1 MTHERFQSALQ
12 RIPYAAY
19 LGICLDSDSGIFTL
33 PFRDDLVGNM
43 HLRAVHGG
51 AIGGFL
57 ENAAMIWLSITEDQQ
72 RVPKPVDFSLDFL
85 RSAQAR
91 DSHAHCEVLRK
102 GRRVAQVQVRC
113 WQDDPQRPVSVGR
126 GHFLLESD
134 LDNASDP
141 AA

>member
-1 MTHERFQSALQ
+1 MTEARFAAALK
-12 RIPYAAY
+12 RIPYAHY
-19 LGICLDSDSGIFTL
+19 LGIQLNADSGIFTL
-33 PFRDDLVGNM
+33 PFRDDLVGNI
-43 HLRAVHGG
+43 HLPAVHGG

-91 DSHAHCEVLRK
+91 DSYAQCEVLRK

-113 WQDDPQRPVSVGR
+113 WQADTNKPVSVGR
-126 GHFLLESD
+126 GHFLLETEPD
-134 LDNASDP
+134 
-141 AA
+141 